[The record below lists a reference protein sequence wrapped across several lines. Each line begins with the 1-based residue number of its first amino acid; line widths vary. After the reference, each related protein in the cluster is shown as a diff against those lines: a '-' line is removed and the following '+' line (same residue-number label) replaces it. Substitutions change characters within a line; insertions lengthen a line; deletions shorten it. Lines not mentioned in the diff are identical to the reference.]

1 MKNETIDLLL
11 NRRSLVASK
20 LTTPGPTQD
29 ELDLI
34 LRCAIRVPDHGKLS
48 PWRIKVFE
56 GAAREDLGRKWGDI
70 FKKNNPDASPAQLT
84 AEYERPSRAPLL
96 LIISTKLQEA
106 RIPKWEQILSGGA
119 VCQNI
124 LVAATALGYHSQW
137 LSEWPNYDDEVKA
150 ASGLKETDE
159 FLGFIYIGSA
169 VEKPSERKRP
179 VLEEVVSF
187 A

>member
-1 MKNETIDLLL
+1 MKNQTIDLLL

-20 LTTPGPTQD
+20 LIDPGPNKE
-29 ELDLI
+29 ELNLI
-34 LRCAIRVPDHGKLS
+34 LRCAIRVPDHGKLA

-56 GAAREDLGRKWGDI
+56 GAAKEDLGRKCGDI
-70 FKKNNPDASPAQLT
+70 FKKNNPDASPAQLI

-96 LIISTKLQEA
+96 LVVSTKLQEA

-119 VCQNI
+119 VCQNV

-137 LSEWPNYDDEVKA
+137 LSEWPNYDKEVKA
-150 ASGLKETDE
+150 VSGLEENDE

-169 VEKPSERKRP
+169 EEKPSERKRP
-179 VLEEVVSF
+179 IFEEIVSF

>member
-1 MKNETIDLLL
+1 MKNQTIDLLL

-20 LTTPGPTQD
+20 LIDPGPSKE
-29 ELDLI
+29 ELNLI
-34 LRCAIRVPDHGKLS
+34 LRCAIRVPDHGKLA

-56 GAAREDLGRKWGDI
+56 GASKENLGRKCGDI

-96 LIISTKLQEA
+96 LIVSTKLQEA

-124 LVAATALGYHSQW
+124 LVAANALGYHSQW

-150 ASGLKETDE
+150 ISGLEENDE
-159 FLGFIYIGSA
+159 FLGFIYMGSA
-169 VEKPSERKRP
+169 EEKPSERKRP
-179 VLEEVVSF
+179 IFEEIVSF